1 MDCITPQAANG
12 FMLIIDCSQAKV
24 LYVSDTISDVLHE
37 EADSWLGSC
46 FYDLLHP
53 KDIQKVREQLACFDV
68 EEALKASLKQ
78 NVAQCTSLS
87 LSLTSLSLFPSLS
100 LPPLSLSCPYL
111 PTSFFLSVT
120 LLFL

>member
-1 MDCITPQAANG
+1 
-12 FMLIIDCSQAKV
+12 MLIIDCSQAKV

-37 EADSWLGSC
+37 EADGWLGSC

-78 NVAQCTSLS
+78 NVAQCKSILSLS
-87 LSLTSLSLFPSLS
+87 LSLTH
-100 LPPLSLSCPYL
+100 
-111 PTSFFLSVT
+111 TSVCKVQVCVAVT
-120 LLFL
+120 IFTCLVYIYVTTLTR

>member
-1 MDCITPQAANG
+1 
-12 FMLIIDCSQAKV
+12 MLIIDCSQAKV

-37 EADSWLGSC
+37 EADGWLGSC

-78 NVAQCTSLS
+78 NVAQCKSILS
-87 LSLTSLSLFPSLS
+87 LSLTHTHLCVQSTSMCSGDDLYLFSL
-100 LPPLSLSCPYL
+100 
-111 PTSFFLSVT
+111 
-120 LLFL
+120 

>member
-1 MDCITPQAANG
+1 
-12 FMLIIDCSQAKV
+12 MLIIDCSQAKV

-37 EADSWLGSC
+37 EADGWLGLC

-78 NVAQCTSLS
+78 NVAQCKSLLSFLS
-87 LSLTSLSLFPSLS
+87 LSLIHLHL
-100 LPPLSLSCPYL
+100 CM
-111 PTSFFLSVT
+111 SVLT
-120 LLFL
+120 AARLH

>member
-1 MDCITPQAANG
+1 
-12 FMLIIDCSQAKV
+12 MLIIDCSQAKV

-37 EADSWLGSC
+37 EPDGWLGSC

-78 NVAQCTSLS
+78 NVAQCECTLS
-87 LSLTSLSLFPSLS
+87 LSL
-100 LPPLSLSCPYL
+100 CIMV
-111 PTSFFLSVT
+111 VT
-120 LLFL
+120 VLTHL

>member
-1 MDCITPQAANG
+1 
-12 FMLIIDCSQAKV
+12 MLIIDCSQAKV

-37 EADSWLGSC
+37 EAEGWLGSC

-78 NVAQCTSLS
+78 NVAQCKSSLS
-87 LSLTSLSLFPSLS
+87 LSLYMYVCLSNSLPLPPSLPFSLSLSLS
-100 LPPLSLSCPYL
+100 TIRLHM
-111 PTSFFLSVT
+111 
-120 LLFL
+120 